1 MRSSKLLV
9 CLLFVAVLLSA
20 GVARGQGAPLSKPDI
35 TSGPGVWTQ
44 ATSAEFTFT
53 GDTGVSFECR
63 LDDDPPEPCS
73 SPWEYPSLSE
83 GDHVFLLKA
92 SLDGQERQD
101 VWPWTVDFT
110 PPSLPQDTTVEAT
123 SPSGTPVLF
132 EATDNLDENPE
143 LNNCTSPSGSSF
155 DIGTTVVTCTATDA
169 AGNSS
174 GEGTFSVTVDD
185 TTDPVFSPPA
195 DVPAEQESKNGA
207 TVTYDLP
214 TATDNGD
221 PAPVVDCSPVSGGTF
236 PIGSTAVSCSAEDAS
251 GNTSTV
257 QFNVIV
263 QQGEIPTA
271 PAVEANVGTL
281 TRRTNAQFTFSIPGD
296 LTAECKLDV
305 SGDPGSF
312 ETCTTPS
319 SQAYAGLTDGHHL
332 FTLQVTNSL
341 GNVAQTT
348 HEWTVDT
355 VPATPVFRLR
365 SRFGNHWVKLL
376 WDKPT
381 DVDYSHVVISRK
393 RVGGTKSTRLGT
405 RSAGTMLL
413 DKPLPNDVRF
423 EYSIRTFD
431 QAGNPSSASKV
442 LGRASRILSPH
453 YGTEVGSPP
462 LVDWTSVTRATYFNM
477 QLWRSGRKIL
487 SVWPDKSSYHLRA
500 DWRFGGRHYALRQG
514 TYRVYVWPGFG
525 ARSAADYGGLLGWT
539 SFTVG

>member
-1 MRSSKLLV
+1 
-9 CLLFVAVLLSA
+9 
-20 GVARGQGAPLSKPDI
+20 
-35 TSGPGVWTQ
+35 
-44 ATSAEFTFT
+44 
-53 GDTGVSFECR
+53 
-63 LDDDPPEPCS
+63 
-73 SPWEYPSLSE
+73 
-83 GDHVFLLKA
+83 
-92 SLDGQERQD
+92 
-101 VWPWTVDFT
+101 
-110 PPSLPQDTTVEAT
+110 
-123 SPSGTPVLF
+123 
-132 EATDNLDENPE
+132 
-143 LNNCTSPSGSSF
+143 
-155 DIGTTVVTCTATDA
+155 
-169 AGNSS
+169 
-174 GEGTFSVTVDD
+174 
-185 TTDPVFSPPA
+185 
-195 DVPAEQESKNGA
+195 
-207 TVTYDLP
+207 
-214 TATDNGD
+214 
-221 PAPVVDCSPVSGGTF
+221 
-236 PIGSTAVSCSAEDAS
+236 
-251 GNTSTV
+251 
-257 QFNVIV
+257 
-263 QQGEIPTA
+263 
-271 PAVEANVGTL
+271 VGTL

-514 TYRVYVWPGFG
+514 TYRVYVLPGFG